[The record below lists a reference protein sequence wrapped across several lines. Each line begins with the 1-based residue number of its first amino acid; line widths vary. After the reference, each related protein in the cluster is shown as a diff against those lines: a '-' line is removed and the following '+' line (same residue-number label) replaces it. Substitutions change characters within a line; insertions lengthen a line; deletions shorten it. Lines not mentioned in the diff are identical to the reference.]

1 MGVVTQWRNLETPDG
16 QMPVF
21 MARPEGGA
29 AGPGLLII
37 QEVFGLTDHIQE
49 VCQRFADEGFVT
61 LAPDLYYR
69 LRARTA
75 PYDDVPSAMELR
87 KQHSQAQILDDLGI
101 ALRFLAARGEVRS
114 GLAGVVGFCSGG
126 RDAFTLATHNSDVM
140 ALVSFYG
147 PIAGD
152 EPSPPLAD
160 AANLE
165 APSLFIFG
173 GKDHLIPPAQVDR
186 IRNTLTELN
195 KDHEIVVYPDAGHG
209 FFCDA
214 RPANYEADAAAD
226 AWAKTVDFL
235 YQYLDF

>member
-37 QEVFGLTDHIQE
+37 QEVFGLTEHIQE
-49 VCQRFADEGFVT
+49 VCQRFAEEGFVT
-61 LAPDLYYR
+61 LAPELYYR
-69 LRARTA
+69 LRTRTA
-75 PYDDVPSAMELR
+75 PYDDVKAAMDLR
-87 KQHSQAQILDDLGI
+87 KQHTQAQLLDDLGI

-126 RDAFTLATHNSDVM
+126 RDAFTLATHNPDVM
-140 ALVSFYG
+140 ALISFY
-147 PIAGD
+147 
-152 EPSPPLAD
+152 AD
-160 AANLE
+160 AANLQ
-165 APSLFIFG
+165 APSLFVFG
-173 GKDHLIPPAQVDR
+173 GKDHLIPPAQVERVRD
-186 IRNTLTELN
+186 TLTELG
-195 KDHEIVVYPDAGHG
+195 KDHEILVYPEAGHG

-214 RPANYEADAAAD
+214 RPANYDPDAAAD
-226 AWAKTVDFL
+226 AWTKTIDFL